1 MSEEP
6 LRHSHFPFVSGNPDA
21 EGFMA
26 TAAARKRRNGRNS
39 TNVQARL
46 NSWAAIYHR
55 TRGLVSG
62 VEGATSEQVQETV
75 NDAIESASG
84 AGERASDWSNEN
96 LDGVRQAVRMQP
108 LALVRSL

>member
-6 LRHSHFPFVSGNPDA
+6 LRHSHFPLVSGKSGCGGIYGD
-21 EGFMA
+21 GSG
-26 TAAARKRRNGRNS
+26 T
-39 TNVQARL
+39 QAQEWTQQHERPGPVEFL
-46 NSWAAIYHR
+46 GGDLQQ